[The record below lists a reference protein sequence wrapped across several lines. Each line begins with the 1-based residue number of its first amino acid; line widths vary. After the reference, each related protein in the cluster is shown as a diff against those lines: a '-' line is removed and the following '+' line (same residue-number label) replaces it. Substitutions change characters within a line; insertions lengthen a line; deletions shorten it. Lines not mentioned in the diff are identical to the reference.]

1 MICMKYKVK
10 KIKISYFIFNVI
22 SLKSQ
27 FQIQIKL
34 LMLFNEM
41 VKPFKNIYKS

>member
-1 MICMKYKVK
+1 MKYKVK

-34 LMLFNEM
+34 MLFNEM
-41 VKPFKNIYKS
+41 LKPFKKYINLKS